1 MNNESLLHGF
11 SNAYQLAQ
19 HMKNDK
25 KQNCSNHLNIYVQLK
40 IHI

>member
-19 HMKNDK
+19 HMENKK
-25 KQNCSNHLNIYVQLK
+25 KQNVQM
-40 IHI
+40 I